1 MEEQQKKEW
10 YLLEF
15 NKEGLFMYLAAA
27 AVILFVVVEAFFFIV
42 KAWKRATQLG
52 IDKATLRNTVV
63 SSALFTVGPAISILV
78 TVLALSKA
86 LGIVLPWV
94 RLSVIGNLAYEST
107 VAEAALDSFGLS
119 LNAEVMDPTAF
130 STVAWCMMIGNM
142 CALIL
147 CTILCKG
154 LQKKIGS
161 AANKSAGSKKLADM
175 ISAAAF
181 IGIIAAF
188 VARAINGTTEDGTGN
203 AGFMS
208 IAVLIT
214 SIVIMTLLDLLCR
227 KKNLNKLANFTMPIA
242 MFAAMGMA
250 VLLSAVLPPEV
261 VNFVWR

>member
-1 MEEQQKKEW
+1 M
-10 YLLEF
+10 EF

-27 AVILFVVVEAFFFIV
+27 AVILFVVIEALFFIV
-42 KAWKRATQLG
+42 KAWKRGTQLG
-52 IDKATLRNTVV
+52 IAKETLRNTVV
-63 SSALFTVGPAISILV
+63 SSALFTIAPAISILV

-94 RLSVIGNLAYEST
+94 RLSVIGNLAYESA
-107 VAEAALDSFGLS
+107 VAEIALGSFGLT
-119 LNAEVMDPTAF
+119 LNEEVMDPTAF
-130 STVAWCMMIGNM
+130 ATVAWCMMIGNM

-147 CTILCKG
+147 VTILCKG

-161 AANKSAGSKKLADM
+161 VANKSAGSQKLADM

-188 VARAINGTTEDGTGN
+188 VSRAINGTTEDGTGN

-214 SIVIMTLLDLLCR
+214 AVVIMALLDFICR
-227 KKNLNKLANFTMPIA
+227 KKNLEKLANFTMPIA

-250 VLLSAVLPPEV
+250 VLLSAVLPENI

>member
-1 MEEQQKKEW
+1 M
-10 YLLEF
+10 EF

-27 AVILFVVVEAFFFIV
+27 VVILFVVVEALFFIV

-52 IDKATLRNTVV
+52 ISKETLRNTVV

-107 VAEAALDSFGLS
+107 VAETVLETFPNMS
-119 LNAEVMDPTAF
+119 LNAEVTDPTAF
-130 STVAWCMMIGNM
+130 ATVAWCMMIGNM

-154 LQKKIGS
+154 LQKKIGQTV
-161 AANKSAGSKKLADM
+161 NKSASSQKLGDM

-214 SIVIMTLLDLLCR
+214 AIVIMALLDLLCR
-227 KKNLNKLANFTMPIA
+227 KKHLDKLANFTMPIA

-250 VLLSAVLPPEV
+250 VLLSAVLPADI
-261 VNFVWR
+261 VNYVWR

>member
-1 MEEQQKKEW
+1 M
-10 YLLEF
+10 EF

-27 AVILFVVVEAFFFIV
+27 AVILFVVIEALFFIV
-42 KAWKRATQLG
+42 KAWKRGTQLG
-52 IDKATLRNTVV
+52 ISKQTLRNTVV

-107 VAEAALDSFGLS
+107 AAEAALSSFGLS
-119 LNAEVMDPTAF
+119 LNAEVTDPTAF
-130 STVAWCMMIGNM
+130 ATVAWCMMIGNM
-142 CALIL
+142 CALTL
-147 CTILCKG
+147 VTVLCKG
-154 LQKKIGS
+154 LQKKIGNV
-161 AANKSAGSKKLADM
+161 ANKSEGSKKLADM

-214 SIVIMTLLDLLCR
+214 SVVIMTLLDLLCR
-227 KKNLNKLANFTMPIA
+227 KKNLDKLANFTMPIA

-250 VLLSAVLPPEV
+250 VLLSAVLPQDI
-261 VNFVWR
+261 VNYVWR